1 MKMSF
6 LSLLISHNINSI
18 SNLNSISDYILKVSE
33 KKKTITAHK
42 TERFNILSYRWQR
55 LQNLLGVEATAWR
68 CALVHCILWGFSVWF
83 HAIPFNS
90 LCTGVEFCVEDVQVS
105 LLPCLKKT
113 RLKND
118 SKCIRC
124 KYEWGLSVSILLCLL
139 ASGCQVCNLSLS
151 LSLVVTDISAEHLHS
166 LTTLKAAFIWS
177 KILWDITM

>member
-1 MKMSF
+1 MLLSTFWRICISCIWTHVFSSCKSNIGLILDFLTSYTSVEKLKRNVYIYSARTHSIMKMSF
-6 LSLLISHNINSI
+6 LSLLISHNINYI

-42 TERFNILSYRWQR
+42 TERFNNLSNRWQR

-105 LLPCLKKT
+105 LLPCL
-113 RLKND
+113 
-118 SKCIRC
+118 
-124 KYEWGLSVSILLCLL
+124 
-139 ASGCQVCNLSLS
+139 
-151 LSLVVTDISAEHLHS
+151 
-166 LTTLKAAFIWS
+166 
-177 KILWDITM
+177 